1 MVTARAGHQH
11 QLVGSENRIVQ
22 PLTAAQA
29 LDHSQVDAVPAERLL
44 DLIAARC
51 VPQRNFGWFGSF
63 CWAGAAV
70 RGMGEFAQR
79 MKWEPICDPVEM
91 KQGFSSGCHDFCSR
105 FADGVAERFRR

>member
-1 MVTARAGHQH
+1 M
-11 QLVGSENRIVQ
+11 
-22 PLTAAQA
+22 
-29 LDHSQVDAVPAERLL
+29 
-44 DLIAARC
+44 
-51 VPQRNFGWFGSF
+51 
-63 CWAGAAV
+63 